1 MLIPSWKKKLPIQLT
16 LSRVYILPFIIYFLY
31 LNSFYY
37 SFLAAILFIA
47 ASITDYFDGYY
58 ARKWNLVTNLGK
70 FLDPVTDKILV
81 ISILIYLN
89 SVGFVDPYLVI
100 ILTLRDT
107 FIGGIRA
114 AAATENVVIAAKSSG
129 KWKTGVQM
137 ASIPAIMIG
146 KSYKNEFSSYLSPD
160 HFLLLGRIGYIFLW
174 FSTVLSIISALQYY
188 HIYKQNQSKG

>member
-1 MLIPSWKKKLPIQLT
+1 MPSWKKKLPIQLT
-16 LSRVYILPFIIYFLY
+16 LSRVYILPFIIFFLY

-137 ASIPAIMIG
+137 ASIPAIMLG
-146 KSYKNEFSSYLSPD
+146 KSYKNEFSSYFSPD
-160 HFLLLGRIGYIFLW
+160 HFFLLGRIGYIFLW

>member
-1 MLIPSWKKKLPIQLT
+1 MLLPSWKKKLPIQLT
-16 LSRVYILPFIIYFLY
+16 LSRVYILPFIIFFLY

-37 SFLAAILFIA
+37 SFLAAVLFIA

-129 KWKTGVQM
+129 KWKTGIQM
-137 ASIPAIMIG
+137 ASIPAIMLG
-146 KSYKNEFSSYLSPD
+146 KSYKNEFSSYFSPD

>member
-1 MLIPSWKKKLPIQLT
+1 MLLPSWKKKLPIQLT
-16 LSRVYILPFIIYFLY
+16 LSRVYILPFIIFFLY

-37 SFLAAILFIA
+37 SFLAAVLFIA

-137 ASIPAIMIG
+137 ASIPAIMLG
-146 KSYKNEFSSYLSPD
+146 KSYKNEFSSYLNPD
-160 HFLLLGRIGYIFLW
+160 HFFLLGRIGYIFLW

>member
-1 MLIPSWKKKLPIQLT
+1 MLLPSWKKKLPIQLT
-16 LSRVYILPFIIYFLY
+16 LSRVYILPFIIFFLY

-37 SFLAAILFIA
+37 SFLAAVLFIA

-137 ASIPAIMIG
+137 ASIPAIMLG
-146 KSYKNEFSSYLSPD
+146 KSYKNEFSSYFSPD

>member
-1 MLIPSWKKKLPIQLT
+1 MPSWKKKLPIQLT
-16 LSRVYILPFIIYFLY
+16 LSRVYILPFIIFFLY

-137 ASIPAIMIG
+137 ASIPAIMLG
-146 KSYKNEFSSYLSPD
+146 KSYKNEFSSYFSPD